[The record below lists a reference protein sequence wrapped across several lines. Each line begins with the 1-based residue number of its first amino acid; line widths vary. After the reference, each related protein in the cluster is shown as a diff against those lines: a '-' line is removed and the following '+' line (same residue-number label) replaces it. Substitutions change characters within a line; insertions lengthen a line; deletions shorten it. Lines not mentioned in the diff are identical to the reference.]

1 MLSRFVNAEGRVG
14 REIFR
19 RSVEVPVLLRQYFSS
34 LFRSPRA
41 VDLES
46 HSILPQILD
55 HLCPSSAIT
64 SLTKLRSI
72 YSAGLRFGLVF
83 NAMACHCAINSTPR
97 SVGTASL
104 TTRII

>member
-1 MLSRFVNAEGRVG
+1 MWSRFVNAEGRVG
-14 REIFR
+14 REICR
-19 RSVEVPVLLRQYFSS
+19 RSVEVLVLLRQYFSL

-64 SLTKLRSI
+64 SLTKCRSI
-72 YSAGLRFGLVF
+72 YSAALRFGLVF
-83 NAMACHCAINSTPR
+83 NATAFHWAINSTPR
-97 SVGTASL
+97 SVGTGTRAS
-104 TTRII
+104 RIM